1 MKTAI
6 TNGMMF
12 NISWLAIIYSQ
23 SNVLALCVVS
33 AHVLIH
39 MRIMGEGRREWIL
52 LGGVFAV
59 GLLLDQLLFFGGVL
73 NHSGKAGLAP
83 FWLGC
88 LWLVMA
94 TTLMHAFAALQL
106 RLWLAALFG
115 VVGGCLSY
123 IAGTRISD
131 LDFGWPL
138 LSPAIIGLLWFFL
151 LPVMLVAARRLQ
163 HTTAL
168 DPC

>member
-6 TNGMMF
+6 TNSVMF
-12 NISWLAIIYSQ
+12 NLSWLAIITSQ
-23 SNVLALCVVS
+23 SDVIALCIVT

-39 MRIMGEGRREWIL
+39 MRIMGEGRREWLL

-59 GLLLDQLLFFGGVL
+59 GLLLDQLLFLGGVL
-73 NHSGKAGLAP
+73 NLSGQPGFAP

-94 TTLMHAFAALQL
+94 TTLMHAFSMLQQK
-106 RLWLAALFG
+106 LWLAALVG
-115 VVGGCLSY
+115 VVGGCASY
-123 IAGTRISD
+123 VAGTRLSD
-131 LDFGWPL
+131 VDFGWPI
-138 LSPAIIGLLWFFL
+138 LSPAIIALLWFFL
-151 LPVMLVAARRLQ
+151 LPLMLMAARRLQ
-163 HTTAL
+163 HTAAP